1 MKIIK
6 HGDLEKL
13 KQIKHFICQ
22 KCGCELEADNTEYQ
36 SRQVEYN
43 DIGYFIKCPDCGYEI
58 WWYKDNEKSHDSFC
72 KNHGCSLET
81 RQSCCG
87 CKDYFDTVRKD

>member
-1 MKIIK
+1 MNIIK
-6 HGDLEKL
+6 HGNPEKL
-13 KQIKHFICQ
+13 RQIKHFICQ

-43 DIGYFIKCPDCGYEI
+43 DIGYFIKCPDCGNEI
-58 WWYKDNEKSHDSFC
+58 WWDKSKERLHDSFC
-72 KNHGCSLET
+72 RNRGCSLET

-87 CKDYFDTVRKD
+87 CEDYFDSKYK

>member
-6 HGDLEKL
+6 HGNLEKL
-13 KQIKHFICQ
+13 KQKKYFICQ

-43 DIGYFIKCPDCGYEI
+43 DIGYFIKCPDCGYQI
-58 WWYKDNEKSHDSFC
+58 CWYKDNEKPQ
-72 KNHGCSLET
+72 N
-81 RQSCCG
+81 
-87 CKDYFDTVRKD
+87 V

>member
-58 WWYKDNEKSHDSFC
+58 YWFKSNEKKNYEEHEDPDSYWLRM
-72 KNHGCSLET
+72 LEI
-81 RQSCCG
+81 RDSG
-87 CKDYFDTVRKD
+87 KPFE